1 MRNKYLN
8 KKTEID
14 GIVFDSRREAK
25 YYLYLKNLLE
35 SDKIRDLQRQVPYEL
50 VPAVWED
57 KIVHLKTKDK
67 TVRRQVQRPITYIAD
82 FVYVDCTDNATK
94 VIDCKGFRTKEYMLK
109 KKMMRAFKGID
120 IIEV

>member
-57 KIVHLKTKDK
+57 KVVHLKTKDK

-82 FVYVDCTDNATK
+82 FVYVNCADNTTK